1 MKNTA
6 KVADVFGLR
15 RRSRAAA
22 SPLPLGTGSSRE
34 VGARSRCVEVLQ
46 ILPLHDVSDL
56 WRRRSRATASP
67 LPPGTGSSREGGAG
81 SRRVKVLQIL
91 PLLRAPSLSSSF
103 SLDASSLV
111 VARLIPPDSGR

>member
-6 KVADVFGLR
+6 KVADILGLR

-34 VGARSRCVEVLQ
+34 VGAGSRCVEVLQ
-46 ILPLHDVSDL
+46 ILPLLHDVSDL
-56 WRRRSRATASP
+56 WRRRSRATASS
-67 LPPGTGSSREGGAG
+67 LPPRTGSSRKGGAG

-111 VARLIPPDSGR
+111 AARLIPR